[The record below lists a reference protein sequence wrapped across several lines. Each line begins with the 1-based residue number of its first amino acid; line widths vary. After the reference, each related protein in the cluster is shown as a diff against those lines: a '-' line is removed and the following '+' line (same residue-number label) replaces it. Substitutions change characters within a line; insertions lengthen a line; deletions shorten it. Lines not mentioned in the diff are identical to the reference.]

1 MRRPDMVRR
10 VPMLVYHHV
19 YEDDDPGLASTTGV
33 KATGTIDVSEFRRH
47 LSYLAEGGW
56 NAVSTT
62 AVVDWLAGRG
72 ELPDRAVALH
82 FDNGW
87 LDTRT
92 ITLPIMEEYGL
103 KGTCYVISEGTEA
116 ASNGTIAA
124 IHTSTEGAVSKPCI
138 TWKQAE
144 ELLAAGWEIGAHT
157 ATHPRLAELLA
168 KQGVKAVADEIEDS
182 NRAYA
187 NALGFIPSHFAYP
200 SGSRDEKTDAILG
213 PHYQSLRLWHFS
225 RPQVW
230 SFTDETT
237 SPMALDCQNV
247 DNTVAFEDF
256 KRIFDEALAD

>member
-1 MRRPDMVRR
+1 MVRR
-10 VPMLVYHHV
+10 VPILVYHHV
-19 YEDDDPGLASTTGV
+19 YEDDDPGLAKTKGT
-33 KATGTIDVSEFRRH
+33 KATGTIGVSEFRRH

-62 AVVDWLAGRG
+62 DVVDWLAGRG
-72 ELPDRAVALH
+72 ELPERAVALH

-92 ITLPIMEEYGL
+92 ITLPIMEEYGF

-116 ASNGTIAA
+116 ASKGTTAA
-124 IHTSTEGAVSKPCI
+124 IHTSTEGTVSKPCI
-138 TWKQAE
+138 SWKQAE
-144 ELLAAGWEIGAHT
+144 ELLTSGWEIGAHT

-168 KQGVKAVADEIEDS
+168 QQGEGAVTEEIEGS

-187 NALGFIPSHFAYP
+187 SALGFVPSHFAYP
-200 SGSRDEKTDAILG
+200 SGSRDGKTDAMLG
-213 PHYQSLRLWHFS
+213 QHYQSLRLWHFS

-230 SFTDETT
+230 SFTDRST

-256 KRIFDEALAD
+256 QRIFDEAQAD

>member
-1 MRRPDMVRR
+1 MVRR

-19 YEDDDPGLASTTGV
+19 YEDDDPALAKMTGA
-33 KATGTIDVSEFRRH
+33 KATGTIGVSEFRRH

-56 NAVSTT
+56 SAVSTT

-92 ITLPIMEEYGL
+92 ITLPIMNEYGF

-116 ASNGTIAA
+116 ASNGTTAA
-124 IHTSTEGAVSKPCI
+124 IHTSTEGAVNKPCI
-138 TWKQAE
+138 TWKQVE
-144 ELLAAGWEIGAHT
+144 ELLVAGWEIGAHT
-157 ATHPRLAELLA
+157 ATHPRLAVLLA
-168 KQGVKAVADEIEDS
+168 QQGEGAVVEEIERS
-182 NRAYA
+182 NRAYSSS
-187 NALGFIPSHFAYP
+187 LGFVPSHFAYP

-213 PHYQSLRLWHFS
+213 FYYQSLRLWHFS
-225 RPQVW
+225 RPHVW
-230 SFTDETT
+230 SFTDRST

-247 DNTVAFEDF
+247 DNTVEFEDF
-256 KRIFDEALAD
+256 KRIFDEVLAD